1 MEEIKLNVDD
11 SVFHDIQLIDTRMV
25 SLHCNVN
32 KKESEKDIK
41 TNISIVTQGDAVTDK
56 CGESIIQV
64 KVVSDI
70 FELEITQ
77 SGKFEKNNEIE
88 ISKEKFENFLAT
100 QGIRLLWS
108 FVRENVYEIS
118 CKMLRK
124 PIMLPT
130 LDVMK
135 TLNKK

>member
-77 SGKFEKNNEIE
+77 SGKFE
-88 ISKEKFENFLAT
+88 NFLAT